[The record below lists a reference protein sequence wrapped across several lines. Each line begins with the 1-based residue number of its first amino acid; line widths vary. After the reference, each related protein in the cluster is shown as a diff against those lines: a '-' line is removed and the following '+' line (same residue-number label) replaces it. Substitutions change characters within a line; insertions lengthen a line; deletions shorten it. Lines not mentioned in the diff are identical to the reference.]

1 MSDRGQ
7 PVKPVPEGAPPPTEP
22 VLRERAAPFEDAYH
36 SKRATLRE
44 DEDEVLS
51 GSMSAGRAS
60 DLLGQLDRLMSEY
73 RSLPADDAELM
84 KWRHRIERHD
94 RLQDEIDAI
103 SDHLGVE
110 SPLDRGP
117 AGVEY
122 QGPGPSTLEE
132 YYEEREKPGSEYR
145 LGETLLP
152 EADPDPLVEGMA
164 DRERLRRARERQ
176 GGAPMVNFYF
186 RGKEKVGDFLS
197 DYSPSDLY
205 FQGKEKVS
213 DFLSGVADD
222 QRTGTGKVGVAPKLA
237 QEAPP
242 GKEF

>member
-7 PVKPVPEGAPPPTEP
+7 PVKTVPEGAPPPTEP

-84 KWRHRIERHD
+84 RWRHRIERHD

-132 YYEEREKPGSEYR
+132 YYEEREKPGSKYR
-145 LGETLLP
+145 TGETLLP
-152 EADPDPLVEGMA
+152 EADPDPLIEGMA
-164 DRERLRRARERQ
+164 DEESRRAAPWEADLDRIVEHMLERI
-176 GGAPMVNFYF
+176 
-186 RGKEKVGDFLS
+186 
-197 DYSPSDLY
+197 
-205 FQGKEKVS
+205 
-213 DFLSGVADD
+213 
-222 QRTGTGKVGVAPKLA
+222 GTGEVGVAPKLA